1 MSGTFTI
8 IPEKS
13 ATVQPGDQVTDSFTL
28 EKKKSQPGHFFVND
42 VVVSSNQTPQTPI
55 AIWHYALSHEG
66 RHKKFEDLTE
76 LNEVLEAVEESSMK
90 FSVTYTAPGSTSPL
104 AVATTLTASLM
115 HQGVS
120 IDQEMAFVTD
130 KVAASPAATGELA
143 TLAEKLYSDF
153 EGFDVLSD
161 SDIQKVLKHA
171 DTKVASIVNSKIP
184 AGNVTPE
191 FFAEALA
198 VHDLVDDLYGKLL
211 ERAQP
216 PEHPDEVP

>member
-1 MSGTFTI
+1 
-8 IPEKS
+8 
-13 ATVQPGDQVTDSFTL
+13 
-28 EKKKSQPGHFFVND
+28 
-42 VVVSSNQTPQTPI
+42 
-55 AIWHYALSHEG
+55 
-66 RHKKFEDLTE
+66 
-76 LNEVLEAVEESSMK
+76 
-90 FSVTYTAPGSTSPL
+90 
-104 AVATTLTASLM
+104 
-115 HQGVS
+115 
-120 IDQEMAFVTD
+120 MAFVTD